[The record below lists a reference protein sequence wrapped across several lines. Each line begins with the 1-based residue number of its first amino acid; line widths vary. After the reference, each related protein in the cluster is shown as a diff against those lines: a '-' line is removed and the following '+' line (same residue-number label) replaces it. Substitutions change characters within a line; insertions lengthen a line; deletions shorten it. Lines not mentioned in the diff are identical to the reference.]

1 MVYKFERDISK
12 DSQVF
17 ACGIKESPKGGYT
30 LFGPT
35 LGYFKHD
42 GMTPLFIY
50 RTEDEHYTAVTAWS
64 FCYADCPEDAE
75 RECRLRSKATL
86 SSERAKQKRIE
97 SNIESLEDIV
107 NKLTVSEN

>member
-1 MVYKFERDISK
+1 MVYRFERDIPN

-35 LGYFKHD
+35 LGYFKQD
-42 GMTPLFIY
+42 GVTPLFVY
-50 RTEDEHYTAVTAWS
+50 RIEDKHYTATTAWS
-64 FCYADCPEDAE
+64 FYYADCPEDAE
-75 RECRLRSKATL
+75 RECKLRSIAAL

-97 SNIESLEDIV
+97 SNIKSLEDIV
-107 NKLTVSEN
+107 NKLTVSKD